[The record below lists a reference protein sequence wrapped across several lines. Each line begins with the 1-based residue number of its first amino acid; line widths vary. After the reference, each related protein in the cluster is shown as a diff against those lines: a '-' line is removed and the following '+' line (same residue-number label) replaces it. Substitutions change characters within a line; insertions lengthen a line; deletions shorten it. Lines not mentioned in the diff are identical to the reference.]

1 MRNHLLNTDARVCG
15 HTPARQSHYS
25 AGVIRRRAK
34 LSKEMYLQVIYIY
47 ISTGYIYIFNTVLT
61 VIFSHI
67 EPHKIKI
74 LSEKCEHNYAIIFI

>member
-1 MRNHLLNTDARVCG
+1 MQEFVDTLQLDNHIILPESLDVG
-15 HTPARQSHYS
+15 QSL
-25 AGVIRRRAK
+25 AK
-34 LSKEMYLQVIYIY
+34 RCIYRLYIY